1 MRVQRALAVLV
12 GFILP
17 VLAVQAQAAE
27 VKVFC
32 STALKTV
39 LEEIGPQFEKATG
52 NKLAVTVAPTA
63 GLRAQIDQGA
73 AFDVV
78 LLTASATDDLA
89 KAGKIDPGSRTAIAR
104 AGLGAATLKSAPKLD
119 ISTSDAFKR
128 TLLGAKSIGMNKQGA
143 SSATFNALFE
153 KLGIAAEV
161 KPKVKLLDGAAGEA
175 VAKGEV
181 ELGLTQISE
190 LLPYAE
196 DQAAPLP
203 ADIQTYTTFSGGVS
217 AASQES
223 DASKSLLKFL
233 TAPGAIPVIQAKG
246 MEPG

>member
-1 MRVQRALAVLV
+1 MRVQRALAMLV
-12 GFILP
+12 GFTLP
-17 VLAVQAQAAE
+17 LLAVQAQAAE

-73 AFDVV
+73 AFDIV

-89 KAGKIDPGSRTAIAR
+89 KIGKIDPSSRAAIAR

-119 ISTSDAFKR
+119 IGTSDAFKH
-128 TLLGAKSIGMNKQGA
+128 TLLGAKSIGMTKQGA
-143 SSATFNALFE
+143 SAATFNALFE

-161 KPKVKLLDGAAGEA
+161 TPKVKLLDGPAGEA

-190 LLPYAE
+190 LLPYAA

-203 ADIQTYTTFSGGVS
+203 VDIQTYTTFSAGVS
-217 AASQES
+217 AASKES
-223 DASKSLLKFL
+223 NAAGSLIKFL
-233 TAPGAIPVIQAKG
+233 TAPAAIPVIRAKG